1 MLSSHLHPGRM
12 VWTALGLALGL
23 AALFLIA
30 LPELPM
36 EEVDP
41 GYLLSLANRVF
52 GTLAVIVVAAVLVW
66 VGLIDRSPSSASM
79 DLAYMLIALCW
90 LLLVGINAGVG
101 WAGDGPAEHLAAHA
115 AYQLAVASVVFLL
128 LACVS
133 FVPVGGAVVGVLQAV
148 LALGLLGWSFLGGP
162 DRELAYLGWK
172 VVNVVCATTIFLM
185 LGTTLRQGPVLRSW
199 LVSGAGLVGLGIL
212 LHDVVRADGL
222 RIPLTA
228 VHHVYAAYLAMV
240 WLLVTGRVGGLDGLS
255 FASAE
260 RSENSVL
267 ANDFAHTDLIIDE
280 PETEPSTTEVTV
292 SQERRRIA
300 QDLHDGVGSQLVS
313 ILSSLDRGIPQQ
325 RSLSLALEQCLL
337 DVKILV
343 DAIDESSES
352 VTDALGRLRYRVQ
365 HSLDRLGIQMV
376 WDVDVDGPLQTL
388 QDDRSRQVLR
398 IAQESIANVMRHSK
412 ARTVWLS
419 CHCQAD
425 QQTLVLEVRDDG
437 VGFEPCEG
445 GRGRG
450 KGLEGMR
457 RRAEACGG
465 RLDIESAPGQGTR
478 VRVTMA
484 LGERRPAGPNGTPD
498 SRYARPKHGR

>member
-23 AALFLIA
+23 AALLLIA
-30 LPELPM
+30 ALELPVGW
-36 EEVDP
+36 VDP
-41 GYLLSLANRVF
+41 GDLLRLASGVF
-52 GTLAVIVVAAVLVW
+52 GAMAVIVVVAVLVW
-66 VGLIDRSPSSASM
+66 VGMIGRSPSSASV
-79 DLAYMLIALCW
+79 DQAFLLAALCW
-90 LLLVGINAGVG
+90 LLLMGISAGAG
-101 WAGDGPAEHLAAHA
+101 WAGDGLAAHLAAHA

-128 LACVS
+128 LVCVS
-133 FVPVGGAVVGVLQAV
+133 SVSVGSAVLGGLQAV
-148 LALGLLGWSFLGGP
+148 LALGLLGWYFLGGP
-162 DRELAYLGWK
+162 ELAYLAWK
-172 VVNVVCATTIFLM
+172 VLNVLCATTVFLM
-185 LGTTLRQGPVLRSW
+185 LGAALRRGPHVQSW

-212 LHDVVRADGL
+212 LRDLVQADGL
-222 RIPLTA
+222 HVPITTL
-228 VHHVYAAYLAMV
+228 HHVYVAYLAV
-240 WLLVTGRVGGLDGLS
+240 LWLLVTGRIGDLDSRL
-255 FASAE
+255 FTAHV

-267 ANDFAHTDLIIDE
+267 ANDFAHTDLIVNE
-280 PETEPSTTEVTV
+280 PEPGPSTTEVTV
-292 SQERRRIA
+292 SLDRRRIA

-365 HSLDRLGIQMV
+365 HSLDKLGIQMV
-376 WDVDVDGPLQTL
+376 WSVDVDGPLQTL

-419 CHCQAD
+419 CHCLAD

-437 VGFEPCEG
+437 IGFEPRGG

-465 RLDIESAPGQGTR
+465 RFDIESAPGRGAR
-478 VRVTMA
+478 VRVSMTV
-484 LGERRPAGPNGTPD
+484 GERRPTGPNGTPD
-498 SRYARPKHGR
+498 SRHSRSRKA

>member
-1 MLSSHLHPGRM
+1 MLSSLLHPGRM
-12 VWTALGLALGL
+12 VWTALGIALGL

-30 LPELPM
+30 IPELPF
-36 EEVDP
+36 ERDDS
-41 GYLLSLANRVF
+41 GHLLRLATGVF
-52 GTLAVIVVAAVLVW
+52 GAMAVVVVAAVLVW
-66 VGLIDRSPSSASM
+66 VGVIGRSPSSASV
-79 DLAYMLIALCW
+79 DQAFLLAALCW
-90 LLLVGINAGVG
+90 LLLLGTGAG
-101 WAGDGPAEHLAAHA
+101 WAGDGPAARLAAHA
-115 AYQLAVASVVFLL
+115 IYQLAVASVVFLL
-128 LACVS
+128 LVCVS
-133 FVPVGGAVVGVLQAV
+133 SVSVGSAVLSGLQAV
-148 LALGLLGWSFLGGP
+148 LALGLLGWYFLGGP
-162 DRELAYLGWK
+162 ELAYLAWK
-172 VVNVVCATTIFLM
+172 VLNVVCATTVFLM
-185 LGTTLRQGPVLRSW
+185 LGAALRQGPYVQSW

-212 LHDVVRADGL
+212 LRDMALADSL
-222 RIPLTA
+222 RVPITTI
-228 VHHVYAAYLAMV
+228 HHVYAAYLAV
-240 WLLVTGRVGGLDGLS
+240 LWLLVTGRIGDLDSRLS
-255 FASAE
+255 TAHQ

-280 PETEPSTTEVTV
+280 PETEPSNTELTV
-292 SQERRRIA
+292 NLERRRIA

-325 RSLSLALEQCLL
+325 RSLSFALEQCLL

-437 VGFEPCEG
+437 IGFEPCGG

-498 SRYARPKHGR
+498 SRYARPRKA

>member
-1 MLSSHLHPGRM
+1 M
-12 VWTALGLALGL
+12 VWTALGIALGL
-23 AALFLIA
+23 AALLLIA
-30 LPELPM
+30 ISEPSFGG
-36 EEVDP
+36 DDS
-41 GYLLSLANRVF
+41 GHLLRLATGVF
-52 GTLAVIVVAAVLVW
+52 GAMAVVVVAAVLVW
-66 VGLIDRSPSSASM
+66 VGVIGRSPSSASV
-79 DLAYMLIALCW
+79 DQAFLLAALCW
-90 LLLVGINAGVG
+90 LLLLGTGAG
-101 WAGDGPAEHLAAHA
+101 WAGDGPAARLAAHA
-115 AYQLAVASVVFLL
+115 IYQLAVASVVFLL
-128 LACVS
+128 LVCMSSVS
-133 FVPVGGAVVGVLQAV
+133 VGSAVLSGLQAV
-148 LALGLLGWSFLGGP
+148 LALGLLGWYFLGGP
-162 DRELAYLGWK
+162 ELAYLAWK
-172 VVNVVCATTIFLM
+172 VLNVVCATTVFLM
-185 LGTTLRQGPVLRSW
+185 LGAALRQGTYVQSW

-212 LHDVVRADGL
+212 LRDMALADGL
-222 RIPLTA
+222 RVPITTI
-228 VHHVYAAYLAMV
+228 HHVYAAYLAV
-240 WLLVTGRVGGLDGLS
+240 LWLLVTGRIGDLDSRLS
-255 FASAE
+255 TAHE

-267 ANDFAHTDLIIDE
+267 ANDFAHTDLIVDE
-280 PETEPSTTEVTV
+280 PETEPSNTELTV
-292 SQERRRIA
+292 NLERRRIA

-325 RSLSLALEQCLL
+325 RSLSFALEQCLL

-352 VTDALGRLRYRVQ
+352 VIDALGRLRYRVQ
-365 HSLDRLGIQMV
+365 HSLDKLGIQMV

-419 CHCQAD
+419 CHCQAN